1 MGRVYIE
8 LIAKKGG
15 FRLIIA
21 TAECVVFAVLGAGA
35 AFRLARAKLI
45 TLFCRAEFVARAKIA

>member
-1 MGRVYIE
+1 MYLE

-21 TAECVVFAVLGAGA
+21 TAECVVSAALSAGA